1 MHPEFDA
8 FDVRNMMMGEGRHLR
23 NSSMSHHRHHHRR
36 MANQWHWPTKG
47 MTGIKSSRKAFFV
60 GSSFLEDAEREMKMR
75 RIEL

>member
-1 MHPEFDA
+1 
-8 FDVRNMMMGEGRHLR
+8 
-23 NSSMSHHRHHHRR
+23 